1 MRFKLNQ
8 LILKHH
14 FMMSFENPRKP
25 PVFILLNF
33 KTPFDYPSRI
43 NDYNSSL
50 NNSLLDGKGGA
61 QTVETFSGLYRV
73 TRVTSEF
80 SGGQFSQTLE
90 MLRMPNQSITDDEP
104 DSQVEN
110 LKVEKDSDAEPGK
123 GTNSSGME
131 SGD

>member
-1 MRFKLNQ
+1 MDYIRQ
-8 LILKHH
+8 Q
-14 FMMSFENPRKP
+14 
-25 PVFILLNF
+25 VFILLNF
-33 KTPFDYPSRI
+33 KTPFDYPDRV
-43 NDYNSSL
+43 NDFNSSL

-80 SGGQFSQTLE
+80 SGGQFSQDLE

-104 DSQVEN
+104 ESNTQN
-110 LKVEKDSDAEPGK
+110 LKVEKDSQSEPGK